1 MRNIFSSITLTTI
14 FSFIVSLALAQD
26 SEVEIAT
33 PNGKTDF
40 CVNQP
45 ITLVAQTTNV
55 ATDDIVSLTWDG
67 DMTIVEKDLGDILIL
82 RPQKKGNYTF
92 TVSLNDKFGNKISE
106 TVTVKV
112 KPITKATL
120 RVKNNSIIIDV
131 EENSSSCTF
140 SYFINNQQ
148 VNEDEFKKAEQ
159 AGKYFVITT
168 ADGCSA
174 MSNTIEIP

>member
-1 MRNIFSSITLTTI
+1 MRNILSSTALTTI
-14 FSFIVSLALAQD
+14 LSLMVSPALAQN
-26 SEVEIAT
+26 SELEIVT
-33 PNGKTDF
+33 PNGKTEF

-45 ITLVAQTTNV
+45 ITLVARTINV
-55 ATDDIVSLTWDG
+55 ATDDIVSLNWDG

-92 TVSLNDKFGNKISE
+92 TVSLNDKAGNKISE

-112 KPITKATL
+112 KPVIKVIL
-120 RVKNNSIIIDV
+120 KVKNNSITIDL

-168 ADGCSA
+168 TDGCSA
-174 MSNTIEIP
+174 LSNTIEIP